1 MASTPNNTANVST
14 GKGVAGGYMFVA
26 PSGTDLPTD
35 NSTPLDAAYLNVG
48 YLGDDGISFSDSSES
63 DSFFDL
69 NGDTIETSNGS
80 VEKSFTVTLREIK
93 KDTLA
98 LMLGSANVTDA
109 DGKLIAHDKG
119 PNDSTYVVVFELLL
133 KNGRKWRRI
142 GAQCKIGELG
152 DMNVVYSD
160 LVGREITM
168 NVLKDAETGDYWT
181 DYFDSTETTASGV

>member
-1 MASTPNNTANVST
+1 MASTPNNTANVSV

-109 DGKLIAHDKG
+109 DGKLTAHDKG

-133 KNGRKWRRI
+133 KNGRKWRRV

-168 NVLKDAETGDYWT
+168 NVLKDAESGDYWT
-181 DYFDSTETTASGV
+181 DYYDSTETEAA